1 MSNINKPICTTNN
14 NFQEKNNDLNNND
27 ILKNLPVN
35 NENTINNDSNNNS
48 NLNNNI
54 KYNTDLDK
62 KKEEKPDINNTT
74 KKGNINKGKEQLE
87 HLEQQE
93 HLYKGKNKKPDIN
106 YNNIHNPG
114 FGINNIF
121 INSEINNNKN
131 LNNGNNNKNNIK
143 ANNITNNNSYNQEK
157 HKKTNIN
164 NNKQKNK
171 IDVDPEYEEMYKQMS
186 EYFKDDFIFELINER
201 KNLKNIGICD
211 ALDNIITKNL
221 VFIPYFKKNK
231 NKKNTP
237 THTHVNLA
245 KEKENKSNGIKST
258 NMYGDLATIKN
269 EKAFKDL
276 KDEFTFPSGAIFID
290 NEYFK
295 CLRCEGGCRNNN
307 CVSCKLY
314 DYLNE
319 KRLANL
325 FISIYLNQ
333 GNSSGSDYSRLIKKI
348 INEGLKEE
356 IKSSINY
363 YEPSEWNKEITIN
376 DKVEAIKKCFFIE
389 WALTIEFLTR
399 FSKILSA
406 DGNLTLY
413 RVVKIDE
420 EKIKKISPYEST
432 SIFGQPFIPQYSP
445 NEGKCFKVEKADIW
459 RCIFSYVISPDDE
472 SMFYSNITDP
482 KERKY
487 LDSLDYELEI
497 GYIPIGKEKDY
508 KYNSNIEDAHSELE
522 KKCKEFYKQN
532 INKIYDKNGKLL
544 LKFQNDIKT
553 LIEGNYE
560 DYKPEDDD
568 E

>member
-1 MSNINKPICTTNN
+1 MNNDPNITKSKIH
-14 NFQEKNNDLNNND
+14 KNNL
-27 ILKNLPVN
+27 I
-35 NENTINNDSNNNS
+35 
-48 NLNNNI
+48 NNNI
-54 KYNTDLDK
+54 DV
-62 KKEEKPDINNTT
+62 NN
-74 KKGNINKGKEQLE
+74 L
-87 HLEQQE
+87 
-93 HLYKGKNKKPDIN
+93 
-106 YNNIHNPG
+106 
-114 FGINNIF
+114 
-121 INSEINNNKN
+121 NKN
-131 LNNGNNNKNNIK
+131 VE
-143 ANNITNNNSYNQEK
+143 NITHQID
-157 HKKTNIN
+157 KTKTKNIEN
-164 NNKQKNK
+164 TKQ
-171 IDVDPEYEEMYKQMS
+171 PYEEMYTQMS
-186 EYFKDDFIFELINER
+186 QYFKDYFINNLINER
-201 KNLKNIGICD
+201 KKLKEIGICN
-211 ALDNIITKNL
+211 ALDNIITDSL
-221 VFIPYFKKNK
+221 IFIPYFKKS
-231 NKKNTP
+231 KKKLNTLTQLDIP
-237 THTHVNLA
+237 KHVNLA